1 MLDHSKLRAGDP
13 ATTRAA
19 HRIID
24 RFLRR
29 YLKDE
34 SRIREV
40 AQSTFA
46 EAAHKLRCGAT
57 PSRQVIIMWL
67 INCAGNA
74 LRRELTQVRRQV
86 DNFESRMHSPTAPG
100 PIELLEAKRE
110 IQRIEQLLELC
121 SRNEQLVLIA
131 KARGDSAE
139 EIAAKFGTTPASVR
153 SSVSRTR
160 QRLRLSLTPEQKR
173 ERLLRELQRA
183 AQEHPSRFGTTRE
196 SSV

>member
-13 ATTRAA
+13 ATIRAA

-24 RFLRR
+24 RCLRR

-46 EAAHKLRCGAT
+46 EAILKLRRGAT
-57 PSRQVIIMWL
+57 PSREVFIAWL
-67 INCAGNA
+67 VNCAGNA

-86 DNFESRMHSPTAPG
+86 EYFESRMHSPTVPG
-100 PIELLEAKRE
+100 PVELLEAKRE
-110 IQRIEQLLELC
+110 LERIEHLLALC
-121 SRNEQLVLIA
+121 SMNEQLVLIA
-131 KARGDSAE
+131 MARGDSAQ
-139 EIAAKFGTTPASVR
+139 EIAAKFGTTPAAVR

-160 QRLRLSLTPEQKR
+160 QRLRLSLTPEQRR
-173 ERLLRELQRA
+173 ERLLRMLQRA

>member
-1 MLDHSKLRAGDP
+1 MLDHEKLLAGDP
-13 ATTRAA
+13 PTTRAA
-19 HRIID
+19 RQIIV
-24 RFLRR
+24 RCLRR

-46 EAAHKLRCGAT
+46 EALHKLHRGAT
-57 PSRQVIIMWL
+57 PSRELIMTWL

-86 DNFESRMHSPTAPG
+86 ENFESRMHSPTTPG

-110 IQRIEQLLELC
+110 IERIEHLLELC
-121 SRNEQLVLIA
+121 SRHDRLVLVA
-131 KARGDSAE
+131 RARGDSAE
-139 EIAAKFGTTPASVR
+139 EIAAKFGTTPAAVR

-160 QRLRLSLTPEQKR
+160 QRLRLTLTPEQKR
-173 ERLLRELQRA
+173 RRVLEELQRV

-196 SSV
+196 SSR